1 MKKAAANAGSLLL
14 EMHVTGVTDWPENL
28 IQYGGA
34 GRRAGSVTKEMSMPK
49 SSLSDKTTR
58 RPKEPFDPALEDPIA
73 LTPDQ
78 LETVVGGLVNLR
90 PTISSAPPENAA
102 DLRKFGGRPVVFG
115 VVIQK
120 EPPGQFDIT
129 F

>member
-1 MKKAAANAGSLLL
+1 
-14 EMHVTGVTDWPENL
+14 
-28 IQYGGA
+28 
-34 GRRAGSVTKEMSMPK
+34 MPK